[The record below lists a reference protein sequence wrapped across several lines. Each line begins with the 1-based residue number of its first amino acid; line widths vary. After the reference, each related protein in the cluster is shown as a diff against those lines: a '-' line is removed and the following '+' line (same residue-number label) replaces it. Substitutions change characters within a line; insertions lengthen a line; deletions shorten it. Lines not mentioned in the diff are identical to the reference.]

1 MAKMKGA
8 NSMSDT
14 YRGIAPTDVDAWE
27 RTVAIYRVARKAGAR
42 LRARDLIRPDPE
54 RWFAEYAGPY
64 LNRIANLMHRLLEER
79 IAEREIALG
88 LSTPD
93 EDETTRPQP
102 ESVSPLN

>member
-1 MAKMKGA
+1 
-8 NSMSDT
+8 
-14 YRGIAPTDVDAWE
+14 
-27 RTVAIYRVARKAGAR
+27 
-42 LRARDLIRPDPE
+42 
-54 RWFAEYAGPY
+54 
-64 LNRIANLMHRLLEER
+64 MHHLLEER